1 MSLCVLAPAREPG
14 FRRAFVVTG
23 GRIAAVRN
31 VPSGAGA
38 RLEILAVLAQ
48 AGLSEQVTKCHEAP
62 PSYAPEDAD
71 ELLVL
76 AGFLRRPGPE
86 LRVVS
91 LDADEILAA

>member
-1 MSLCVLAPAREPG
+1 
-14 FRRAFVVTG
+14 
-23 GRIAAVRN
+23 
-31 VPSGAGA
+31 
-38 RLEILAVLAQ
+38 
-48 AGLSEQVTKCHEAP
+48 VTKCHEAP